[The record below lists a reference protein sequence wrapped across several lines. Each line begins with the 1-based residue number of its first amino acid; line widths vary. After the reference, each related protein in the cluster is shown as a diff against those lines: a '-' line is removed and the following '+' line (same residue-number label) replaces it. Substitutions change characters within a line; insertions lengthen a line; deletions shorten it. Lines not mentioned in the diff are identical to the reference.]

1 MKGKTLPPSH
11 QHMDLANASSE
22 PWEWQ
27 DDIQL
32 QSDSPLDISHS
43 LWEEL
48 NQSGKDSWCMFDEAT
63 PIKDYVGFDCSVSS
77 FLDELVTEKGMEER
91 RSSSSQ
97 LKRRRMLQFS
107 SSETACIFN
116 ENASS
121 AFVKSKIREESLIE
135 ESRNLYLSN
144 VVPEDQLWTS
154 HVSEEHGS
162 PGSEFLGQSPERW
175 MMECFNDQEMQI
187 SADDINNCSGI
198 SEEQLKVSDVCN
210 VPPETEMDAPQD
222 LAPEASH
229 TCVTGSSFAR
239 SATKATA
246 VAYPFTLVKPCGVQ
260 GGVTLKDINQ
270 RILMPPASK
279 SKHKKSKEASPSYP
293 TSAFSGKPVVALTKV
308 HTEGGKGSITI
319 LKTKG

>member
-1 MKGKTLPPSH
+1 MSRTSPPCH
-11 QHMDLANASSE
+11 QNMDVVNAGSE

-32 QSDSPLDISHS
+32 QSDSPLDISHC

-48 NQSGKDSWCMFDEAT
+48 NESGKDSWCVFDEAT
-63 PIKDYVGFDCSVSS
+63 PIKDYAGFDCPVSS
-77 FLDELVTEKGMEER
+77 FLDEVVTEKEMEDR

-107 SSETACIFN
+107 SETACVLN

-135 ESRNLYLSN
+135 ESGDVYLSN
-144 VVPEDQLWTS
+144 AVPEDQLWAS
-154 HVSEEHGS
+154 HISERGS
-162 PGSEFLGQSPERW
+162 PGQSPDRW

-187 SADDINNCSGI
+187 SSDDINNCSGV
-198 SEEQLKVSDVCN
+198 SEEQLKVSDFCN
-210 VPPETEMDAPQD
+210 MPPETEMDARQD
-222 LAPEASH
+222 FATEASH
-229 TCVTGSSFAR
+229 TYLTGSSFPKIAM
-239 SATKATA
+239 KATT

-279 SKHKKSKEASPSYP
+279 SKHKKNKEALPSYP

-319 LKTKG
+319 MKTKG

>member
-1 MKGKTLPPSH
+1 
-11 QHMDLANASSE
+11 
-22 PWEWQ
+22 
-27 DDIQL
+27 
-32 QSDSPLDISHS
+32 
-43 LWEEL
+43 
-48 NQSGKDSWCMFDEAT
+48 
-63 PIKDYVGFDCSVSS
+63 
-77 FLDELVTEKGMEER
+77 
-91 RSSSSQ
+91 
-97 LKRRRMLQFS
+97 
-107 SSETACIFN
+107 
-116 ENASS
+116 
-121 AFVKSKIREESLIE
+121 
-135 ESRNLYLSN
+135 
-144 VVPEDQLWTS
+144 
-154 HVSEEHGS
+154 
-162 PGSEFLGQSPERW
+162 
-175 MMECFNDQEMQI
+175 
-187 SADDINNCSGI
+187 
-198 SEEQLKVSDVCN
+198 
-210 VPPETEMDAPQD
+210 MDAPQD